1 MNIRKIILFLFL
13 LGRIVCTQAQNHTLI
28 KDTDTTTFIPRTL
41 TADEFLNF
49 QLPPIE
55 TLFENA
61 KNNPQL
67 GAVQA
72 SIEAAKIDAKK
83 SKRDWWSYFNIHAGY
98 NYGILGTYVDNESE
112 YVPLHTTYSGATQSS
127 WSLGAN
133 FSLPLDRLI
142 NYKMNVKKQKQI
154 IENMEYNK
162 AIILNQLKGDIIE
175 LYSNIQYQL
184 KMLASITESI
194 VLYRANYEVAKNDF
208 INNKITANELTL
220 HKNGQ
225 QKAEGEYE
233 SILNQLQI
241 LLLKLELITN
251 TKLIN

>member
-1 MNIRKIILFLFL
+1 MNIKQYLFILILMSGGIL
-13 LGRIVCTQAQNHTLI
+13 AHAQETATRQP
-28 KDTDTTTFIPRTL
+28 DTSAFIPRTL
-41 TADEFLNF
+41 TAAEFLHF
-49 QLPPIE
+49 QLPLLE

-67 GAVQA
+67 EAVQA
-72 SIEAAKIDAKK
+72 SIEAAKIDAKR
-83 SKRDWWSYFNIHAGY
+83 SKRDWWSFFNVHAGY
-98 NYGILGTYVDNESE
+98 NYGILGTYVDSESE
-112 YVPLHTTYSGATQSS
+112 FAPLHTTYSGATQNS
-127 WSLGAN
+127 WSIGAN

-142 NYKMNVKKQKQI
+142 NYRINVKKQKRL

-162 AIILNQLKGDIIE
+162 EIVFNQLKGDIIE

-194 VLYRANYEVAKNDF
+194 VLYRANYEVAKSDF

-220 HKNGQ
+220 YKNGQ
-225 QKAEGEYE
+225 QKAEAEYE

-251 TKLIN
+251 TKLIS